1 MRYRR
6 EKGVWANQMAEKES
20 LKIGDTVFIQH
31 PHGMVSHH
39 TPAWCLCWTGTI
51 VRLNT
56 QTVTVEFEV
65 NEPGRKTVREYID
78 YQDVHLKGD

>member
-1 MRYRR
+1 MCCRK
-6 EKGVWANQMAEKES
+6 EKGVRTNRMDEKEN
-20 LKIGDTVFIQH
+20 LKIGDTVIIRH
-31 PHGMVSHH
+31 PDGQVSHH
-39 TPAWCLCWTGTI
+39 TPAWCLCWTGTV

-78 YQDVHLKGD
+78 YQDVHLKRD